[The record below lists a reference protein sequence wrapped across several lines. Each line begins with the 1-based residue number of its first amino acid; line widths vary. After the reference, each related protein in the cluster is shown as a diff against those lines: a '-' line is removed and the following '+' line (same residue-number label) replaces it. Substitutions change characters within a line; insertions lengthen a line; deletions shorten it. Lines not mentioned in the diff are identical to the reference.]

1 MFKEEILNKYKD
13 EEKILVSRIL
23 DKIELS
29 DKNEKIQNTDFLNLN
44 EQMLA
49 KKIINKTKRKYILYG
64 GFEESERKMLFIVPS
79 KFEKNLDELK
89 INYNEYIGVI
99 RIKLSSKIK
108 EQYTHRKYLGAI
120 IKLGLKRKKI
130 GDILVDKDGADI
142 IASKEVIKFLKLNLP
157 ELNRFKE
164 CELQEIKIDELKKIT
179 IIPKYKTIQ
188 VSSMRLD
195 NIVSELENTSRNKSS
210 QIIESQRVFVN
221 YICETKVTKQI
232 KEKDIITIRGKGR
245 FIIDEIVGN
254 TKKGKLNLKIEY
266 FS

>member
-1 MFKEEILNKYKD
+1 M
-13 EEKILVSRIL
+13 
-23 DKIELS
+23 
-29 DKNEKIQNTDFLNLN
+29 
-44 EQMLA
+44 
-49 KKIINKTKRKYILYG
+49 
-64 GFEESERKMLFIVPS
+64 
-79 KFEKNLDELK
+79 
-89 INYNEYIGVI
+89 
-99 RIKLSSKIK
+99 
-108 EQYTHRKYLGAI
+108 
-120 IKLGLKRKKI
+120 
-130 GDILVDKDGADI
+130 
-142 IASKEVIKFLKLNLP
+142 
-157 ELNRFKE
+157 
-164 CELQEIKIDELKKIT
+164 QEIKIDELKKIT